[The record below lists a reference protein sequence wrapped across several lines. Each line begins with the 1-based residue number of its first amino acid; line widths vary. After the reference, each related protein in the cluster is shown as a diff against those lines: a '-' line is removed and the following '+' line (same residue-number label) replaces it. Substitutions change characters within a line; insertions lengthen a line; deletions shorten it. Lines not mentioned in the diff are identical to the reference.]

1 MPPQPVPGF
10 TTAGEAANS
19 AVRLLALQLALNAT
33 VSALKLTE
41 GNLSSLIG
49 ARPSDAVLM
58 TGWRDQVRKAL
69 HVAEN
74 ARA

>member
-33 VSALKLTE
+33 VSALKLTD
-41 GNLSSLIG
+41 GNLSSLMG
-49 ARPSDAVLM
+49 ARPSDAAPPWPSPPFSSQ
-58 TGWRDQVRKAL
+58 GRPP
-69 HVAEN
+69 H
-74 ARA
+74 